1 LVFHTVAS
9 PLYQLDIP
17 TDWSSGACIHMQV
30 GHSMGGA
37 VAALLAM
44 MLRCSIPD
52 VRCFAYGPPACA
64 CAALS
69 KATEGYI
76 HSMVYCHD
84 VIPRVSIQNVAALVE
99 ELSQCDEWQRT
110 VGGDARALLHRYF
123 VELGAPRVRRRQGK
137 LTAVETETEAE
148 GVDVEAKLPEA
159 AAAAANDDGGG
170 GATPRKR
177 KVAEATE
184 AAAVSGDHPQGIEGL
199 FQGGSVGGRAVALA
213 DAGSSGHGGSASAHW
228 QDEAAASNN
237 PSPAGSGSRSKVVV
251 KLKAKA
257 GAEEAVSLQV
267 RRPSLCAFWLGGA
280 GVR

>member
-1 LVFHTVAS
+1 
-9 PLYQLDIP
+9 
-17 TDWSSGACIHMQV
+17 MQV

-76 HSMVYCHD
+76 HSMVYCDD

-137 LTAVETETEAE
+137 LTAVETEAE
-148 GVDVEAKLPEA
+148 GVEVEAEAA

-170 GATPRKR
+170 GATPQKR

-184 AAAVSGDHPQGIEGL
+184 AAAVRGDHPQDIEVL
-199 FQGGSVGGRAVALA
+199 FQGGSVGGRAVAQA
-213 DAGSSGHGGSASAHW
+213 DAGSNGHGGAASAQW

-267 RRPSLCAFWLGGA
+267 RRPSLRAFWLGGA